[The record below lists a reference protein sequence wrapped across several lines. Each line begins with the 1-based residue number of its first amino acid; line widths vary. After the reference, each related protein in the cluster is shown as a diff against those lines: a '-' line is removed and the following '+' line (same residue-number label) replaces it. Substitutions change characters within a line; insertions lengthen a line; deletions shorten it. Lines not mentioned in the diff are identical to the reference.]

1 MLGILGELEMSEVN
15 FGKSITLK
23 QASKLI
29 RTNPDT
35 RFLLRGEPG
44 IGKSSLLESIASA
57 LGYDHAYID
66 VPNLDLGDIAMPVID
81 HETKTTRYYPNARF
95 KLHEK
100 KPIVIML
107 DEYTKGADPVKNMLH
122 PMFEKANPRLGDIS
136 LHEKNIVFLTGNLST
151 DGVGDSLKA
160 HSMNRL
166 VSVTI
171 AKPDAEQWIEWAIGK
186 GIEPEVI
193 AWVNRFPHVL
203 ASYTDGGQS
212 DNPYIYNPKKPMTA
226 FVSPRSLETAS
237 NIIRSRKDN
246 DPDAVIAALTGAI
259 GESGARDMQAYV
271 EFSDQLP
278 TWEAMI
284 KDPKNTA
291 IPTSAGACA
300 IVMFGAI
307 ARVERDTIDPFME
320 YLERFD
326 AEWQAV
332 FAINIAKSPA
342 KQNIA
347 FSARAFTA
355 WVAKNQDLL

>member
-1 MLGILGELEMSEVN
+1 MSEVK
-15 FGKSITLK
+15 FGKTITLK
-23 QASKLI
+23 QAATLI
-29 RTNPDT
+29 TTNPKT
-35 RFLLRGEPG
+35 VFLLRGEPG
-44 IGKSSLLESIASA
+44 IGKSSLLEFIASK
-57 LGYDHAYID
+57 LGYEHAYID

-81 HETKTTRYYPNARF
+81 HDTKTTRYYPNARF

-136 LHEKNIVFLTGNLST
+136 LDADTIVFLTGNLST

-166 VSVTI
+166 VTITI
-171 AKPDAEQWIEWAIGK
+171 AKPDAEQWIEWALDK
-186 GIEPEVI
+186 GLEPEVI
-193 AWVNRFPHVL
+193 AWVNRFPQVL
-203 ASYTDGGQS
+203 ASYTDGGQG
-212 DNPYIYNPKKPMTA
+212 DNPYIFNPKKPMTA

-237 NIIRSRKDN
+237 NIVRSRKQN

-259 GESGARDMQAYV
+259 GESGARDMQAYI

-278 TWEAMI
+278 TWESTI
-284 KDPKNTA
+284 RDPKTTN

-300 IVMFGAI
+300 IVVFGAI
-307 ARVERDTIDPFME
+307 ARVDKDTITPFME

-332 FAINIAKSPA
+332 FAINIAKSVS
-342 KQNIA
+342 KQSMA
-347 FSARAFTA
+347 FSSKAFTA
-355 WVAKNQDLL
+355 WVAKNQDIL

>member
-1 MLGILGELEMSEVN
+1 MLGISEELDMSEVN

-23 QASKLI
+23 QASNLI

-81 HETKTTRYYPNARF
+81 HDTKTTRYYPNARF

-136 LHEKNIVFLTGNLST
+136 LHEQNIVFLTGNLST

-171 AKPDAEQWIEWAIGK
+171 SKPDADQWIEWAIGK

-193 AWVNRFPHVL
+193 AWVNRFPQVL

-237 NIIRSRKDN
+237 NIVRSRKEN
-246 DPDAVIAALTGAI
+246 DADAVIAALTGAI
-259 GESGARDMQAYV
+259 GESGARDMQAYI

-278 TWEAMI
+278 TWEATI
-284 KDPKNTA
+284 KDPKNTK

-300 IVMFGAI
+300 IVVFGAI
-307 ARVERDTIDPFME
+307 SRVEKDTIDAFME

-332 FAINIAKSPA
+332 FAINIAKNPT
-342 KQNIA
+342 KQSIA
-347 FSARAFTA
+347 FSSSAFKD
-355 WVAKNQDLL
+355 WVVKNQDLL